1 MKFRLFIGT
10 LAFAFLTIGLSTSCE
25 KKTDCK
31 VTIKTIDSTGFAVPN
46 AKVKLY
52 ANVKN
57 STGATV
63 EADLKAEGTSDA
75 SGQTTFTFKLPAI
88 LDVKAVGMFGLDS
101 VKGIGIVKLE
111 IGKSVEKSITLKRF

>member
-1 MKFRLFIGT
+1 MKLRLFI
-10 LAFAFLTIGLSTSCE
+10 ASIAIAFLTIGLSTSCE

-31 VTIKTIDSTGFAVPN
+31 LTIKTTDEKGFAFAN
-46 AKVKLY
+46 AKVKLF

-75 SGQTTFTFKLPAI
+75 SGTSTYTFKLPAI
-88 LDVKAVGMFGLDS
+88 LDVKCELDTMG
-101 VKGIGIVKLE
+101 GIGIIKLE
-111 IGKSVEKSITLKRF
+111 EGKTVEKVIIMKKI